1 MRRMLSFTF
10 TMLITIPCIIAIG
23 VTTQAAG
30 AADSSPDRTTVVGCL
45 TSPQASQEKSGWST
59 PVTSF
64 VVTNTGSETS
74 GVIPTAGTD
83 KSDSDSTGYRLDVT
97 SFLFKASGDYDR
109 LYPIEYKRLYP
120 DLGHKIQVV
129 GTVRAQKN
137 GVASDVGSAGSALEM
152 PELKVESIKV
162 LSATCSQ

>member
-1 MRRMLSFTF
+1 MRRMLSFTL
-10 TMLITIPCIIAIG
+10 LIIPGIIAIG
-23 VTTQAAG
+23 VTTHTAQAAE
-30 AADSSPDRTTVVGCL
+30 AAGSGPDRTTVVGCL
-45 TSPQASQEKSGWST
+45 TSPQASQAESGRPT

-64 VVTNTGSETS
+64 VITNTGSGTN
-74 GVIPTAGTD
+74 GVVPTTG
-83 KSDSDSTGYRLDVT
+83 SDTLDSTGYRLDVT
-97 SFLFKASGDYDR
+97 NFLLKASGDYET

-137 GVASDVGSAGSALEM
+137 GVASDVGSTGSVLEM